1 MWIFETVCFVHIF
14 LLGMLMD
21 FWNCAL
27 HTHAVSRHANGF
39 WNVVLRTH
47 DLARY
52 ARGFLKL
59 CASWTLLTRYAC
71 GFSTLCAPCII
82 NFAHSVG
89 MWISESACFVHMFSL
104 GMHVDF

>member
-1 MWIFETVCFVHIF
+1 MHVDFETVCFVHIF

-21 FWNCAL
+21 FWKCAL

-59 CASWTLLTRYAC
+59 CASWTLLTR
-71 GFSTLCAPCII
+71 
-82 NFAHSVG
+82 
-89 MWISESACFVHMFSL
+89 
-104 GMHVDF
+104 